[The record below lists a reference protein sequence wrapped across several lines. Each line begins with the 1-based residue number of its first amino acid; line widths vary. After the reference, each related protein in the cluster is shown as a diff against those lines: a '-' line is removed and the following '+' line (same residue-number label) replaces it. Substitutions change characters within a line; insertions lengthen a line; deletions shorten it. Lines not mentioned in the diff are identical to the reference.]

1 LRDRE
6 GAASKPR
13 GSLMGDP
20 KRLRSDP
27 RSPGGVLLRS
37 APQLEPPPTAQ
48 GEIWRRLQAMP
59 PIAATSAAHA
69 AAASKIAAKT
79 AWVGLLKWGAVVAL
93 GAPVVAFA
101 TYSAMHSNGA
111 APPAPVTQPIV
122 SPSHA
127 PETPLPP
134 PAAEPEAMGVGSR
147 EAPPEHASRTG
158 AIPASALR
166 AEAAMLGVAR
176 GRLSAGDYRAT
187 LDDVAKLAARF
198 PHGALVQEREVVA
211 IGALAGMGDRE
222 ALSVRAAAFLERYP
236 EGPYAAHVRHL
247 VQR

>member
-1 LRDRE
+1 
-6 GAASKPR
+6 
-13 GSLMGDP
+13 MGDP

-79 AWVGLLKWGAVVAL
+79 AWVGLLKWGAIVAL
-93 GAPVVAFA
+93 GAPVIAFA
-101 TYSAMHSNGA
+101 TYSAMHSNGV
-111 APPAPVTQPIV
+111 APPAPVTQPV
-122 SPSHA
+122 ASSSHA

-134 PAAEPEAMGVGSR
+134 PLPNVESEAMGVGSR
-147 EAPPEHASRTG
+147 EAPPEHASRTL

-176 GRLSAGDYRAT
+176 GRLSAGDYRAA
-187 LDDVAKLAARF
+187 LDEVAKLAARF
-198 PHGALVQEREVVA
+198 PRGALVQEREVVA

-222 ALSVRAAAFLERYP
+222 ALSMRAAAFLERYP